1 MSDSTDLSGSSSIN
15 DIDSIEA
22 PQDPRIVEYQET
34 RKDLRRK
41 ADRNDRRFIKGV
53 IIMAPILYYSFVHNR
68 QLVVV
73 IPWIIGFLFILGKQR
88 WIDIDFLAKH
98 CYDIEKEIDI
108 DEFGWESKYGR
119 FKIGNQR
126 DIEKEIGALSIRL
139 DTFPFY
145 MGYTMGFITYVFF
158 IYYSVFRLEFGLI
171 GIEFSN
177 LPIGGVENL
186 AILIFY
192 IVFSVILYLV
202 WKFECDLREEL
213 LPDEEKNKT
222 YNQS

>member
-34 RKDLRRK
+34 RKDL
-41 ADRNDRRFIKGV
+41 RFIKGV

-126 DIEKEIGALSIRL
+126 DIEIW
-139 DTFPFY
+139 DTRWDSLH
-145 MGYTMGFITYVFF
+145 MCSLFI
-158 IYYSVFRLEFGLI
+158 IPYS
-171 GIEFSN
+171 
-177 LPIGGVENL
+177 
-186 AILIFY
+186 
-192 IVFSVILYLV
+192 
-202 WKFECDLREEL
+202 D
-213 LPDEEKNKT
+213 
-222 YNQS
+222 